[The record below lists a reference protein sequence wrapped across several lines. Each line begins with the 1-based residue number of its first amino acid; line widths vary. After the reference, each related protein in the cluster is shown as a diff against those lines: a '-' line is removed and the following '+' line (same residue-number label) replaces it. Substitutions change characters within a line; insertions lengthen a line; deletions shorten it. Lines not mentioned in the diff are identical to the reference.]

1 MNVIDLLVCL
11 VLLVALWNG
20 WRRGFILQV
29 CSLAAIVVAI
39 WLAARFGAAA
49 GEALHIDPAYA
60 PAAGFTAVLVAA
72 VLAVAVLARILRKL
86 FRFAGFGLL
95 DTLLGILVAV
105 VKYVLLLS
113 VLFAAIDRFNVDYAL
128 IPAETVASSRTWHPI
143 RDLSHSLLPF
153 AGWVSGQAEEVVTT
167 FSATEPRNG
176 ADKTEPA
183 AVPPAAEPEAGPAA
197 DPAARPDEPAEP
209 SEGFQVE
216 AVPQPAAESAAADT
230 PSSPNPADEPN
241 P

>member
-20 WRRGFILQV
+20 WRRGFILQI

-49 GEALHIDPAYA
+49 GEALRIDPAYA
-60 PAAGFTAVLVAA
+60 SAAGFTAVLVAA

-128 IPAETVASSRTWHPI
+128 IPAETVASSRTWRPI

-167 FSATEPRNG
+167 FSAAGRRTEPDETG
-176 ADKTEPA
+176 SDK
-183 AVPPAAEPEAGPAA
+183 AGPAA
-197 DPAARPDEPAEP
+197 DRPATDPAAGPAAEPAE
-209 SEGFQVE
+209 GFHIE